1 MLAASNVSCAL
12 QACFEEGLLSEAE
25 YSAQCE
31 ALHLGAEPRRG
42 KIGLVCLISVPVVAG
57 FLLRFHG
64 IRLLVFGLF
73 VCFSV

>member
-1 MLAASNVSCAL
+1 MLAASHVSCAF

-25 YSAQCE
+25 YSAQRE

-42 KIGLVCLISVPVVAG
+42 KICLVCLISVPVVAG
-57 FLLRFHG
+57 LLLRFLC
-64 IRLLVFGLF
+64 IRLLVFGFF